1 VVGCHEP
8 IQEIHEIYMRD
19 LRRLQEIRPIGEQ
32 QGGNETGGDDVDA
45 LIRMCREIMDD
56 NTEVLPLL
64 IRGMEETHG
73 FSGRPD
79 EEESGYKYI
88 EIFMKN
94 LLHGRLSIKLM
105 LEHLIK
111 LEDQFNDPT
120 LDTHKRGILTKN
132 FSPKQLV
139 ENVYTEQVKIVED
152 VYNTPPPKIKVK
164 QVLAFNQERKLQEN
178 MNLGMNEGGGDEA
191 TFPYIVEPIEYSL
204 REIIK
209 NALRAQ
215 AKAQIKEGQIY
226 TLDNSTSHFNETPI
240 LNPIEALI
248 VSHNTG
254 FSIKIADHGTG
265 IISQDTDNI
274 WKFNFSKPDEDD
286 EEEMAGGNL
295 NAYEEFQGLGSIAGD
310 NKSLFGYGC
319 GLPISKL
326 YCEKLGGKVNLK
338 SIPNYG
344 TSLYFDFPY
353 LVDTGFGETD
363 QRYRK

>member
-19 LRRLQEIRPIGEQ
+19 LRRLQEIRPISEFGRSES
-32 QGGNETGGDDVDA
+32 DVDD
-45 LIRMCREIMDD
+45 LIKICREIMDD

-79 EEESGYKYI
+79 EEESGYIYI

-94 LLHGRLSIKLM
+94 LLDGRLSIKLM

-111 LEDQFNDPT
+111 LEDQFNDPS
-120 LDTHKRGILTKN
+120 LDTHKRGILTKH
-132 FSPKQLV
+132 FSPVQLV
-139 ENVYTEQVKIVED
+139 ENVYKEQVKIVED

-164 QVLAFNQERKLQEN
+164 QVLAFNQGRKYEHD
-178 MNLGMNEGGGDEA
+178 MNGEPEA

-226 TLDNSTSHFNETPI
+226 TLDNSTSNFNETPI

-286 EEEMAGGNL
+286 EEEMAGGRL
-295 NAYEEFQGLGSIAGD
+295 NAYSEFQGLGSVAGD

-353 LVDTGFGETD
+353 LVDSGFGETD
-363 QRYRK
+363 ERQHFL

>member
-19 LRRLQEIRPIGEQ
+19 LRRLQEIRPISEFGRSES
-32 QGGNETGGDDVDA
+32 DVDD
-45 LIRMCREIMDD
+45 LIKMCREIMDD

-94 LLHGRLSIKLM
+94 LLDGRLSIKLM

-120 LDTHKRGILTKN
+120 LDTHKRGILTKH

-139 ENVYTEQVKIVED
+139 ENVYKEQVKIVED

-164 QVLAFNQERKLQEN
+164 QVLAFNHGRQLEHN
-178 MNLGMNEGGGDEA
+178 MNGEPEA

-226 TLDNSTSHFNETPI
+226 TLDNSTSNFNETPI
-240 LNPIEALI
+240 LNPIEALQFRI
-248 VSHNTG
+248 T
-254 FSIKIADHGTG
+254 
-265 IISQDTDNI
+265 
-274 WKFNFSKPDEDD
+274 PDS
-286 EEEMAGGNL
+286 A
-295 NAYEEFQGLGSIAGD
+295 
-310 NKSLFGYGC
+310 
-319 GLPISKL
+319 
-326 YCEKLGGKVNLK
+326 
-338 SIPNYG
+338 
-344 TSLYFDFPY
+344 
-353 LVDTGFGETD
+353 
-363 QRYRK
+363 